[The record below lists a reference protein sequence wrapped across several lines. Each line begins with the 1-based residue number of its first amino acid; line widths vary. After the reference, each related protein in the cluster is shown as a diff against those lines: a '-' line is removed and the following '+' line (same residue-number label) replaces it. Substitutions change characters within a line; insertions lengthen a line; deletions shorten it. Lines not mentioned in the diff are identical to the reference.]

1 MKILTNKIM
10 TRKLLIKALLIGTL
24 FSSCQQQSQVER
36 KEATTNDKIQTVEVV
51 KPISNK
57 FTEEILITGTAMPNQ
72 KVMLYAMESGFVK
85 DIRKDIGDLVRK
97 GEVIA
102 ILDNPELHRQQQKL
116 KAQLQAR
123 QSAYE
128 RLRDIHEKTP
138 ALTPIQ
144 KVEDAEAEYL
154 TAKAGFDAIND
165 RISFLHVKA
174 PFSGTITKR
183 LIDPG
188 ALVQSGLTETTP
200 QGIVELQETNPIR
213 LMIPLPASDASTI
226 KEGLEVTITFPELAG
241 ESFTAKVS
249 RTAKSLDPSSKTM
262 RVEIDIDNP
271 EGQIIT
277 GMYAKVLM
285 RIESRE
291 NVLSLPL
298 TSQIMFQDE
307 PFIMIVE
314 DSKVERIPLRKGVSG
329 KDYFE
334 VLNANITAES
344 LVIVQG
350 KRLVKPGQIVEP
362 ILKGE

>member
-1 MKILTNKIM
+1 MKNLTNEIM
-10 TRKLLIKALLIGTL
+10 IWKLFIKALLIGTL
-24 FSSCQQQSQVER
+24 FSACQNQSRVES
-36 KEATTNDKIQTVEVV
+36 KETATNDKIQTVEVV
-51 KPISNK
+51 KPAPNK
-57 FTEEILITGTAMPNQ
+57 FAAEILITGTALPNQ
-72 KVMLYAMESGFVK
+72 KVILFAMESGFVK
-85 DIRKDIGDLVRK
+85 DIRKDIGDRVKK

-102 ILDNPELHRQQQKL
+102 ILDNPELYRQKQKL
-116 KAQLQAR
+116 KAQLQAK

-128 RLRDIHEKTP
+128 RLRDIHKKTP

-144 KVEDAEAEYL
+144 QVEDAEAEYL
-154 TAKAGFDAIND
+154 TAKAELDAMND
-165 RISFLHVKA
+165 RIGFLHVKA

-213 LMIPLPASDASTI
+213 LMVPLPASDAATVN
-226 KEGLEVTITFPELAG
+226 EDMEVTITFPELAG

-271 EGQIIT
+271 KSTIIT

-285 RIESRE
+285 QIESRE

-298 TSQIMFQDE
+298 TSQIMYQDE
-307 PFIMIVE
+307 PFILIVKN
-314 DSKVERIPLRKGVSG
+314 SKVERIPLRKGLSG
-329 KDYFE
+329 KEYFE
-334 VLNANITAES
+334 VLNTNITAKS

-350 KRLVKPGQIVEP
+350 KGLVKPGQIVEP
-362 ILKGE
+362 ILKVE

>member
-1 MKILTNKIM
+1 M
-10 TRKLLIKALLIGTL
+10 TWKLLVKALLIGTL
-24 FSSCQQQSQVER
+24 FSSCQHQSQIDS
-36 KEATTNDKIQTVEVV
+36 KEAATNDKIQTVEVV
-51 KPISNK
+51 KPVSNK
-57 FTEEILITGTAMPNQ
+57 FTVEILITGTALPNQ
-72 KVMLYAMESGFVK
+72 KVILFAMESGFVK
-85 DIRKDIGDLVRK
+85 GIRKDIGDRVRK

-102 ILDNPELHRQQQKL
+102 ILDNPELHRQKQKL

-144 KVEDAEAEYL
+144 YVEDAEAEYL
-154 TAKAGFDAIND
+154 TAKAELDAIND

-174 PFSGTITKR
+174 PFSGIITQR

-213 LMIPLPASDASTI
+213 LMIPLPASDAATV
-226 KEGLEVTITFPELAG
+226 KEGMEVIITFPELAG
-241 ESFTAKVS
+241 ESFIAKVS
-249 RTAKSLDPSSKTM
+249 RTSKSLDPSSKTM
-262 RVEIDIDNP
+262 RVEIDIDNS
-271 EGQIIT
+271 ESMILT

-285 RIESRE
+285 QIESRE

-298 TSQIMFQDE
+298 TSQIMYQDE
-307 PFIMIVE
+307 PFILIVK
-314 DSKVERIPLRKGVSG
+314 DNKVERIPLRKGLSG

-334 VLNANITAES
+334 VLNTDITEKS

-350 KRLVKPGQIVEP
+350 KGLVKPGQLVEP